1 MPRSVICGD
10 EQQLRGFSIVNG
22 EQTSDVTKLLLSIVE
37 LPFVDLYNHFPN
49 ADSNSRETKSNNFPS
64 SNLCSNTCSCL
75 QQFLR
80 IVCNILVL
88 LFAHSNMWSTAQL

>member
-1 MPRSVICGD
+1 MTRLVICGD
-10 EQQLRGFSIVNG
+10 EKQLWGYGFMNG
-22 EQTSDVTKLLLSIVE
+22 EQSSDENKLLLSIVE

-75 QQFLR
+75 QQFLS
-80 IVCNILVL
+80 IVRNNLAL
-88 LFAHSNMWSTAQL
+88 LFVHCNMWSTAQ